1 MRLVLVYRVVL
12 VSNPIWA
19 YIGFARLCFIGLQTM
34 FLVLPATY
42 THAVF
47 QGKISFGIFKFHNP
61 SFAILLFIVQ
71 NFVPRWLQF
80 H

>member
-42 THAVF
+42 THAVS
-47 QGKISFGIFKFHNP
+47 QGKISFGSFKFDNP
-61 SFAILLFIVQ
+61 YLVG
-71 NFVPRWLQF
+71 
-80 H
+80 